1 MKKKSII
8 GIVTASMLILGI
20 LGGCGA
26 RAEETTSTTEK
37 EVITIN
43 HSAGETKVTKKP
55 KTVVVLDYGS
65 IDILDTMGVEVAGLP
80 KSSTLPAYLE
90 KYKSDEYIDIGSLKE
105 PNLEK
110 INELNPDLI
119 IIESRQ
125 AELYKDFSEI
135 APTIQLGTEGTDY
148 FASVEK
154 NVNTLAEIFNK
165 EDIAKEELKK
175 LELRVNSVKEKVQS
189 ENLNAL
195 VNLVSDGSMSIYG
208 EGSRFNSI
216 YGNFGFTTT
225 DKDIEVSNH
234 GQSISY
240 EYLAEKNPNY
250 LFVIDKAAATQ
261 KESQPAKEIVETELV
276 KTTDAYKNGN
286 IVYLDSSAWY
296 IGGAGLK
303 AADQITMD
311 IENALKMHPAK

>member
-26 RAEETTSTTEK
+26 RAEETTSTTET

-90 KYKSDEYIDIGSLKE
+90 KYKSDEYIDIGTLKE

-154 NVNTLAEIFNK
+154 NVNILAEIFNK
-165 EDIAKEELKK
+165 ENIAKEELKK
-175 LELRVNSVKEKVQS
+175 LELRVKSIKEKVQS

-250 LFVIDKAAATQ
+250 LFVIDKGAATQ

-303 AADQITMD
+303 AADQITTD
-311 IENALKMHPAK
+311 IENALKMNVAK